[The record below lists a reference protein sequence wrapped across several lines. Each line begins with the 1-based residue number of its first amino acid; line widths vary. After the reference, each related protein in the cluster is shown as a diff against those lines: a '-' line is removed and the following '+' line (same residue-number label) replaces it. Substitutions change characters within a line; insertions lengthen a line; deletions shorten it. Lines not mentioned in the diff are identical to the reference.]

1 MSTVLHI
8 DSILEMPRLPTE
20 ISYLSDDQFF
30 QFCVVNRKLRIER
43 SAEGKT
49 IIMSPT
55 GGETRR
61 RNAEVNRQLGNWA
74 KDDGTGVTF
83 DSNTEFRLP
92 NGACRSPDACWIPK
106 SRWERIPRSERER
119 FPPICPDFVIELLSP
134 SDNLEE
140 TKLKMQ
146 EYIANGA
153 RLGWL
158 IDPATRRVWVYSADD
173 GFRVLDRPESL
184 SGDPVLPGFIL
195 DLTDIF
201 S

>member
-1 MSTVLHI
+1 MCPVSQDKPTVETST
-8 DSILEMPRLPTE
+8 LPHD
-20 ISYLSDDQFF
+20 ISNLTDDQFF
-30 QFCVVNRKLRIER
+30 EFCALNRKLRIER
-43 SAEGKT
+43 TAEGKI

-55 GGETRR
+55 GGETGR
-61 RNAEVNRQLGNWA
+61 RNAEINRQLANWA
-74 KDDGTGVTF
+74 KQDSTGVVF

-92 NGACRSPDACWIPK
+92 NGASRSPDASWVLK
-106 SRWERIPRSERER
+106 SRWEALPRPEREK
-119 FPPICPDFVIELLSP
+119 FPPICPDFVVELLSP

-140 TKLKMQ
+140 TKLKME

-158 IDPATRRVWVYSADD
+158 IDPKNKRIWTRSGSGLQTLEQPTAVSAD
-173 GFRVLDRPESL
+173 PI
-184 SGDPVLPGFIL
+184 LPGFTL

>member
-1 MSTVLHI
+1 MATPIQDEPVLEI
-8 DSILEMPRLPTE
+8 PKLPLD
-20 ISYLSDDQFF
+20 ISNLSDDQFF
-30 QFCVVNRKLRIER
+30 QFCVANRKLRIER
-43 SAEGKT
+43 TAEGKI

-55 GGETRR
+55 GGETGR
-61 RNAEVNRQLGNWA
+61 RNAEINRQLGNWA
-74 KDDGTGVTF
+74 KQDGTGVVF

-92 NGACRSPDACWIPK
+92 NGANRSPDASWVFK
-106 SRWERIPRSERER
+106 SRWEAILEHEREK

-158 IDPATRRVWVYSADD
+158 IDPKNKRVWAYTGAGVQ
-173 GFRVLDRPESL
+173 VLDQPKAL
-184 SGDPVLPGFIL
+184 SGEALLPGFAL
-195 DLTDIF
+195 DLTEIF
-201 S
+201 P